1 MSSESNVEHINDL
14 LQLLTSMESG
24 RSDDSRESRTSFF
37 DALHRFTRNV
47 EPFDWMDW
55 NKGIQGLNNA
65 MPDRQRSDEIYC
77 EKTKS
82 TDFSEFDRSECM
94 QILTMIPRIDRFND
108 GFFDQQI
115 TNGVF
120 KKVLNRLATL

>member
-1 MSSESNVEHINDL
+1 MSSKSDVEHIDHL
-14 LQLLTSMESG
+14 IQLLTSIEG
-24 RSDDSRESRTSFF
+24 DRFDDSRESRTVFF
-37 DALHRFTRNV
+37 NSLHRFTRTV

-65 MPDRQRSDEIYC
+65 MPDRQRSNKVYC
-77 EKTKS
+77 EKTRS

-94 QILTMIPRIDRFND
+94 QLLVMIPRVDRFND

>member
-1 MSSESNVEHINDL
+1 MNSDSDVEHVDKLI
-14 LQLLTSMESG
+14 QLLTSMENS
-24 RSDDSRESRTSFF
+24 RSDVSRESRTAFF

-55 NKGIQGLNNA
+55 NKGLQGLNNA
-65 MPDRQRSDEIYC
+65 MPDRQRSDKVHC
-77 EKTKS
+77 EKTRS
-82 TDFSEFDRSECM
+82 TDFTEFDRSECM
-94 QILTMIPRIDRFND
+94 QLLAMIPRVDRFND